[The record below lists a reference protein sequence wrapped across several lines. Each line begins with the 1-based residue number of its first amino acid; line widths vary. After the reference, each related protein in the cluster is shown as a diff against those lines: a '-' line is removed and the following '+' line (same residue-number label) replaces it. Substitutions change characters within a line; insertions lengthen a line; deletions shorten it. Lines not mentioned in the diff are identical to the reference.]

1 MQQTALKKSL
11 EGKSE
16 VLCCKSLLFG
26 VIKILSSQYDGSTFV
41 KRASS

>member
-1 MQQTALKKSL
+1 MQQTALKKLL

-16 VLCCKSLLFG
+16 VLCCKSLSFG
-26 VIKILSSQYDGSTFV
+26 VIKILSQYDGSTFV